1 MHHQNQHRH
10 DESAPPLDPA
20 AGRGGGGPQD
30 VLNDRGTFDDP
41 TVADERNDPEELS
54 PVAATAPPTGEPGE
68 RRQPPF
74 YEPPGPPTAFGAS
87 TVGGA
92 VAAAALAGPRRPIGP
107 DPRDEDTVAEGDGP
121 VGEHV
126 PAIDRHAVAEPP
138 HGAPGPDERQIDRR
152 A

>member
-1 MHHQNQHRH
+1 MHHQNRQRH
-10 DESAPPLDPA
+10 NEPAQAPDA
-20 AGRGGGGPQD
+20 APRSTDGPRD
-30 VLNDRGTFDDP
+30 ALNDRGTFDDP
-41 TVADERNDPEELS
+41 AVADERNDPEELS
-54 PVAATAPPTGEPGE
+54 PISAVEPDG

-74 YEPPGPPTAFGAS
+74 YEPPGPPTTFGAT

-107 DPRDEDTVAEGDGP
+107 DPRDEDTVADGDGP

-138 HGAPGPDERQIDRR
+138 RATPAPNGLPRDGL
-152 A
+152 